1 LRHGIHLTGAWHRD
15 EILSLMGAGCW
26 KGAAVE
32 KNDDTPQGWTEG
44 FSSKDQSRSTT
55 SRPVSEAK
63 PEPRGEQDQAL
74 LRTAH
79 DSAWTQGELE
89 TGKELPKT
97 SSKSSA
103 RAPGS
108 YRKEPRVTRPAAT
121 VPAKETPARANESRG
136 STAWQKGQGGPTKTW
151 SDVAMDMEE
160 MSPQQPIEGPVDPVW
175 PKGQGSLGSPT
186 LSDMEVEEVDKHT
199 DKVVKRLA
207 LPESPG
213 KGRVAR
219 SLSVR
224 SAKAL
229 SRLEEIESQ
238 VAALESQVA
247 DIDAALSAPR
257 EVSHEEVSHFKT
269 QLALLEAQAHKLE
282 TSGVDGVYTGELE
295 SGKADAKAAKRSQ
308 LERLE
313 VLFAKIEDI
322 FHVIKQH
329 QGKRK

>member
-1 LRHGIHLTGAWHRD
+1 
-15 EILSLMGAGCW
+15 MGAGCW

-32 KNDDTPQGWTEG
+32 KNDDAPQGWTEG

-55 SRPVSEAK
+55 SHPVSEAK

-79 DSAWTQGELE
+79 ESAWTQGELE
-89 TGKELPKT
+89 TGKELPKI

-108 YRKEPRVTRPAAT
+108 YRKEPKVARPAAT
-121 VPAKETPARANESRG
+121 LPAKETAPRANESRG
-136 STAWQKGQGGPTKTW
+136 STGPAWQKGQGGPTKSW
-151 SDVAMDMEE
+151 SDMAMDMEE
-160 MSPQQPIEGPVDPVW
+160 MSPQQPIGGPVDPAW

-229 SRLEEIESQ
+229 SRLDEIESQ
-238 VAALESQVA
+238 VATLESQVA
-247 DIDAALSAPR
+247 NIDAAFSTPR
-257 EVSHEEVSHFKT
+257 KVSHEEASHFKT

-282 TSGVDGVYTGELE
+282 TNGVDGVYTGELE

-313 VLFAKIEDI
+313 VLFAKIEDL
-322 FHVIKQH
+322 FQVIKQH